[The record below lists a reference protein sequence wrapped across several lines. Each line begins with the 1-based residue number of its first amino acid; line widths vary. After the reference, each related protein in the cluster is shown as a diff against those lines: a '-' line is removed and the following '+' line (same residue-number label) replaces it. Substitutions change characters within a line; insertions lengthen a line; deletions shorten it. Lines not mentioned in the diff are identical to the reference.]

1 MTIFTFEWVAY
12 TLQFIGAYSL
22 SLPHYIW
29 MNLIMTSRRDFNGI
43 IPFYGLV
50 ISGIFSLVNQY
61 NPARLFYE

>member
-1 MTIFTFEWVAY
+1 MGWEKGIFHVFFCSMEKKQY
-12 TLQFIGAYSL
+12 F
-22 SLPHYIW
+22 W